1 MEIQRWGGTVPNS
14 YSEAGTCVALT
25 CNQVSCKSLNVIMD
39 LQPYVAAGPFFCFV
53 LNLCLSFSVE
63 AEDVS
68 ICCYKSLAP

>member
-39 LQPYVAAGPFFCFV
+39 LQLNEAVSPFLFC
-53 LNLCLSFSVE
+53 LNLFLFPQCRSRGDL
-63 AEDVS
+63 
-68 ICCYKSLAP
+68 YMLL